1 MSSSPVQPGSTV
13 QPSTSHSSVKLSD
26 DVASLTSF
34 NPFSEEDDN
43 DKSSYTLVTSIFS
56 RMKNTLSAPLAS
68 TTPAVPSTAAANAP
82 APQNSTDQRR
92 LSHPGQIHISAPTS
106 KTPGS
111 ERPNPLHPAFA
122 SAAPPL
128 VSLTPAQSEVL
139 SYNAEHERSPSRA
152 GAFYSPVWDSS
163 EGALFG
169 TSIPGFP
176 IPDDARSIRTS
187 ASLHRS
193 ASVSKV
199 IRRIR
204 GEGEPLLLIHVD
216 FLMALQG
223 YHDTTGWKMRIAK
236 NAMTVKAN
244 LPLGDENTIA
254 EYVVSNAQ
262 RMEYG
267 SNDWNRPDILFAM
280 RLKCYQR
287 FSFRA
292 GRNGPRL

>member
-1 MSSSPVQPGSTV
+1 M
-13 QPSTSHSSVKLSD
+13 KLSD

-34 NPFSEEDDN
+34 NPFSEDDDN

-68 TTPAVPSTAAANAP
+68 TTPAAVPSTAGTNVP
-82 APQNSTDQRR
+82 APLNLEDQRR
-92 LSHPGQIHISAPTS
+92 LSHPGQSQVSAPVT

-111 ERPNPLHPAFA
+111 ERRNPLHPAVA

-139 SYNAEHERSPSRA
+139 SYNAEYERSPSR

-187 ASLHRS
+187 ASFHRS

-199 IRRIR
+199 IRRLR
-204 GEGEPLLLIHVD
+204 GEGEHPYPVIRGW
-216 FLMALQG
+216 FAQYSQG
-223 YHDTTGWKMRIAK
+223 YQDITGWKMRIVK
-236 NAMTVKAN
+236 NAMTVKVYS
-244 LPLGDENTIA
+244 PHGDENTIA
-254 EYVVSNAQ
+254 EYVVSNAK
-262 RMEYG
+262 RKKIMCF
-267 SNDWNRPDILFAM
+267 NDWNRPDLLFAM
-280 RLKCYQR
+280 CFKRYKR

-292 GRNGPRL
+292 GRDGPRL

>member
-1 MSSSPVQPGSTV
+1 MSSSPVLPGGTV
-13 QPSTSHSSVKLSD
+13 QPSTSRSSVKQPD

-43 DKSSYTLVTSIFS
+43 DKSSYTLVTSIFE
-56 RMKNTLSAPLAS
+56 RVKNTLSAPLAS
-68 TTPAVPSTAAANAP
+68 TTPAAGPSVAGTYAP

-92 LSHPGQIHISAPTS
+92 LSHPGQSQVSAPGS

-111 ERPNPLHPAFA
+111 ERPNPLHPAVA

-139 SYNAEHERSPSRA
+139 SYNAEYERSPSRG

-199 IRRIR
+199 IRRLR
-204 GEGEPLLLIHVD
+204 GEGEPPSCLCLFAQHS
-216 FLMALQG
+216 QG
-223 YHDTTGWKMRIAK
+223 YRDTTGWRMRIAK
-236 NAMTVKAN
+236 NAMIVKAY
-244 LPLGDENTIA
+244 LPLGDGNTIA

-262 RMEYG
+262 RK
-267 SNDWNRPDILFAM
+267 DCAP
-280 RLKCYQR
+280 
-287 FSFRA
+287 
-292 GRNGPRL
+292 

>member
-1 MSSSPVQPGSTV
+1 MITSSKLHLIYESLSLSVMSSSPVQPGSIV
-13 QPSTSHSSVKLSD
+13 QPSRSHSSAKLSD

-68 TTPAVPSTAAANAP
+68 TAPAVPSTAATNVP
-82 APQNSTDQRR
+82 APQNLTDQRR
-92 LSHPGQIHISAPTS
+92 LSHPGQSQVSAPTS

-122 SAAPPL
+122 LAAPPL

-139 SYNAEHERSPSRA
+139 AYNAEHERSPSR

-187 ASLHRS
+187 ASLHRN

-199 IRRIR
+199 IRRLR
-204 GEGEPLLLIHVD
+204 GEGEPLFLIHVGL
-216 FLMALQG
+216 LMAPRAI
-223 YHDTTGWKMRIAK
+223 TT
-236 NAMTVKAN
+236 
-244 LPLGDENTIA
+244 LLD
-254 EYVVSNAQ
+254 
-262 RMEYG
+262 
-267 SNDWNRPDILFAM
+267 
-280 RLKCYQR
+280 
-287 FSFRA
+287 
-292 GRNGPRL
+292 GR

>member
-1 MSSSPVQPGSTV
+1 MSSSPVQLGSTV
-13 QPSTSHSSVKLSD
+13 QLSRSHSSVKLSD

-68 TTPAVPSTAAANAP
+68 TTPAVPSTATTSAP
-82 APQNSTDQRR
+82 ASQNLADQRR
-92 LSHPGQIHISAPTS
+92 LSHPGQSQISTPTS

-122 SAAPPL
+122 LAAPPL

-139 SYNAEHERSPSRA
+139 SYNAEHERSPSR

-193 ASVSKV
+193 SASVSKV
-199 IRRIR
+199 IRRLR
-204 GEGEPLLLIHVD
+204 GEGEPLFLIHVG
-216 FLMALQG
+216 LVMALRAV
-223 YHDTTGWKMRIAK
+223 TTLLDG
-236 NAMTVKAN
+236 
-244 LPLGDENTIA
+244 
-254 EYVVSNAQ
+254 
-262 RMEYG
+262 
-267 SNDWNRPDILFAM
+267 
-280 RLKCYQR
+280 
-287 FSFRA
+287 
-292 GRNGPRL
+292 

>member
-1 MSSSPVQPGSTV
+1 MSTEYVPPPGTAQSSRSR
-13 QPSTSHSSVKLSD
+13 SSMKLSD

-34 NPFSEEDDN
+34 NPFSEDDDN

-68 TTPAVPSTAAANAP
+68 TTTAGIPTTGTNAP
-82 APQNSTDQRR
+82 LPQNFADQRR
-92 LSHPGQIHISAPTS
+92 LSHPGQSPVSAPVT

-111 ERPNPLHPAFA
+111 ERRNPLHPAVA

-139 SYNAEHERSPSRA
+139 SYNAEYERSPSRA

-187 ASLHRS
+187 ASFHRS

-199 IRRIR
+199 IRRLR
-204 GEGEPLLLIHVD
+204 GEGEHPYPVIH
-216 FLMALQG
+216 
-223 YHDTTGWKMRIAK
+223 
-236 NAMTVKAN
+236 
-244 LPLGDENTIA
+244 
-254 EYVVSNAQ
+254 S
-262 RMEYG
+262 
-267 SNDWNRPDILFAM
+267 
-280 RLKCYQR
+280 
-287 FSFRA
+287 
-292 GRNGPRL
+292 